1 MHALRAALGLGF
13 CLAGSTSLS
22 AGTIPIP
29 ADVSVSLTAEPT
41 SNLHAGQ
48 RIAFTL
54 SVTNHGPEPAAPVA
68 LLSSPILD
76 ELDLSTATVDC
87 GNALGVIVVD
97 LNDGFH
103 YLYSWE
109 PTNGLTPLEVDETRN
124 CYINLDYTEWAPDVF
139 TLTFELSSF
148 IVDLDS
154 SNNSATVTLRR
165 ASAGSPP
172 VPAPSISIGGML
184 LLAAALAGPALSRI
198 RRPRRVVP

>member
-1 MHALRAALGLGF
+1 MPALRAALGLAL

-29 ADVSVSLTAEPT
+29 ADVSVSFTAEPT
-41 SNLHAGQ
+41 GNLHSGQ

-97 LNDGFH
+97 LSDGFH

-109 PTNGLTPLEVDETRN
+109 PTNGLAPLEVDETRN
-124 CYINLDYTEWAPDVF
+124 CYINLVYTERAPDMF
-139 TLTFELSSF
+139 ALTFELSNF
-148 IVDLDS
+148 IVDLDA
-154 SNNSATVTLRR
+154 SNNSATVTLQR
-165 ASAGSPP
+165 APAGSLP
-172 VPAPSISIGGML
+172 VPLPSTSVVGLL

-198 RRPRRVVP
+198 RRTRRAVP

>member
-1 MHALRAALGLGF
+1 MSAMRALRIASGLAL
-13 CLAGSTSLS
+13 CLADPAN

-41 SNLHAGQ
+41 SNLHPGQ

-172 VPAPSISIGGML
+172 APVPSISIGGML
-184 LLAAALAGPALSRI
+184 LLVAALLGGVT
-198 RRPRRVVP
+198 RRLRGTRRA

>member
-1 MHALRAALGLGF
+1 MHALRAALGLGL
-13 CLAGSTSLS
+13 CLAASASAS
-22 AGTIPIP
+22 AGTIPVP
-29 ADVSVSLTAEPT
+29 ADVSVSLTAEPS
-41 SNLHAGQ
+41 SNLHTGQ

-54 SVTNHGPEPAAPVA
+54 SVTNHGPAPTAPVA

-124 CYINLDYTEWAPDVF
+124 CYIYLDYTEWAPDMF

-148 IVDLDS
+148 IVDLDP
-154 SNNSATVTLRR
+154 SNNSATVTLQR
-165 ASAGSPP
+165 APTGSLP
-172 VPAPSISIGGML
+172 VPLPSTSILGL
-184 LLAAALAGPALSRI
+184 LLLGAALASLATARLR
-198 RRPRRVVP
+198 